1 MVPLLSV
8 IPSTLAGIQN
18 ILNYGINTF
27 WFPVK
32 VEGMT
37 DERVPAWII
46 IISIIVLIKRVSP
59 KSSINRVFRL
69 NTYNNDNTTNNNN
82 QRWYPSRQ

>member
-1 MVPLLSV
+1 MSAGTHLAV

-18 ILNYGINTF
+18 ILNFGINTF

-37 DERVPAWII
+37 DERGTSAD
-46 IISIIVLIKRVSP
+46 
-59 KSSINRVFRL
+59 
-69 NTYNNDNTTNNNN
+69 Y
-82 QRWYPSRQ
+82 YYY